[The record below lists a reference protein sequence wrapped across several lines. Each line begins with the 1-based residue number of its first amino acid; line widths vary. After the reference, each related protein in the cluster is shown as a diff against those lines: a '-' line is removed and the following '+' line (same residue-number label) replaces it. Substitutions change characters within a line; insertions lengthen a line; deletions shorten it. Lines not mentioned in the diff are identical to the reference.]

1 MKQLFFMFFCFS
13 FVSMYAQESSE
24 KQVKSVVSD
33 VTIFFDGAQ
42 ETRKSSVDLPV
53 GKTLLK
59 FVNLSPFVDE
69 KSVQVKADGEVTIL
83 SVNHQKDFLNKQEK
97 SPELI
102 SLEAKLKDLQERI
115 KVESTYLEV
124 IQEDMVFLKE
134 NRSLSG
140 KDQALS
146 AVALKEGSDFF
157 SQRLTSLKMKNIEHN
172 NTRNELYKQSNAIQN
187 QINALTGKREYSNG
201 EVLVLVESKKP
212 VKVNFEI
219 TLMVSNASWYP
230 SYDIRAKNISQPIEL
245 VYKAN
250 IRQDTKNDWNNVKL
264 KLSSYNPSVSGVAP
278 ELKTYFLDYGTVPP
292 IYGKRITSISGRVT
306 NAINEPLPGATIKV
320 EGSGVSTIANAQG
333 YYSLTL
339 PANANQLTFSYI
351 GFNNRTLDITG
362 YVMNA
367 SLYENSAKME
377 EVGIDI
383 ADLEEHKVVVEERT
397 SLRMNESAVQ
407 NKVKGLNM
415 AIRGAS
421 LIPQQEQ
428 VEKQISVDFEIK
440 DPYTIKTDNK
450 VVSVDMAILEI
461 PADFQYLSIPKINKE
476 AFLIARIIDWEKYN
490 FLEGEA
496 NVFFEDTYVGKTI
509 LNVGTASD
517 TLSISLGRDKKVSVL
532 REKVM
537 DFSSKQFIGS
547 KKEETREWKTT
558 VRNNRSEIINM
569 MVLDQVPV
577 STNAEI
583 EVNVSESTGAK
594 QNQEGVIEWDFKLEP
609 GKSKVMNLI
618 YKVKYP
624 KNNWLVIE

>member
-1 MKQLFFMFFCFS
+1 MKQLFFILFCFS
-13 FVSMYAQESSE
+13 FISLYAQESGE

-42 ETRKSSVDLPV
+42 ETRKSTVDLTV

-59 FVNLSPFVDE
+59 FTNLSPFVDE
-69 KSVQVKADGEVTIL
+69 KSVQVKADGEITIL
-83 SVNHQKDFLNKQEK
+83 TVNHQKDFLNKQEK
-97 SPELI
+97 SPDLL
-102 SLEAKLKDLQERI
+102 SLEAKLKELQEKI
-115 KVESTYLEV
+115 KIEGTHLEV
-124 IQEDMVFLKE
+124 IQEDMAFLKE

-146 AVALKEGSDFF
+146 AAALKEGSDFF

-187 QINALTGKREYSNG
+187 QINALTGKREYANG

-230 SYDIRAKNISQPIEL
+230 SYDIRAKNVSEPIE
-245 VYKAN
+245 VAYKAN

-292 IYGKRITSISGRVT
+292 IYGKSITSVTGRVSNT
-306 NAINEPLPGATIKV
+306 RNEPLPGATVKV
-320 EGSGVSTIANAQG
+320 EGSGVSTIANSQG
-333 YYSLTL
+333 NYSLTL

-351 GFNNRTLDITG
+351 GYNSSTLNITG
-362 YVMNA
+362 SVINA
-367 SLYENSAKME
+367 RLYENSSGME
-377 EVGIDI
+377 I
-383 ADLEEHKVVVEERT
+383 ADLEEHKVMV
-397 SLRMNESAVQ
+397 SDNPFLAESAVA
-407 NKVKGLNM
+407 GLNM
-415 AIRGAS
+415 KLRGAS
-421 LIPQQEQ
+421 LIPQQQQ

-440 DPYTIKTDNK
+440 EPYTIKTDNK

-461 PADFQYLSIPKINKE
+461 PADFQYFSIPKINKE
-476 AFLIARIIDWEKYN
+476 AFLIARIKGWEKYN

-509 LNVGTASD
+509 LNVGTAND

-537 DFSSKQFIGS
+537 DFSSKQFIGN

-558 VRNNRSEIINM
+558 VRNNRSEIVNM

-583 EVNVSESTGAK
+583 EVNVSESSGAK
-594 QNQEGVIEWDFKLEP
+594 RNEEGVIEWDFKLEP